1 MCGWREVKRGRGKG
15 ALKTGGV
22 IMLKC
27 SLLSHLRNGDTHIY
41 VIHFVLNDIQNFKT
55 AFKKNNKVY
64 ESDRIKKDRVAA
76 EFIG

>member
-1 MCGWREVKRGRGKG
+1 MGT
-15 ALKTGGV
+15 LTF
-22 IMLKC
+22 
-27 SLLSHLRNGDTHIY
+27 N